1 MLTAKA
7 SDSREAASTSAGAL
21 PSVGG
26 PPVSGSIARVNP
38 VERPDWE
45 ALLAA
50 YPGFSFFHGTAWAKV
65 LAGTYG
71 CAPAYFLL
79 QEAGVARALL
89 PLMEVDSWLTGRRG
103 VGLPFTDNCEPLY
116 SDIGSAKKLVQSA
129 LEFGRA
135 RRWKYAEFR
144 GGRDLFEGVQPS
156 LSFYGHELDLTGD
169 EDRLFGRLESSVR
182 RAIRKSEKSGLTVEV
197 SRTLEAMRTYYSL
210 HCQTR
215 KKHGMPPQSFGF
227 FQNAHEHVVSRNM
240 GIIVLARYQGNPV
253 AGAIHF
259 YGGRQA
265 IYKFGASDETFQHLR
280 GSNLVMWEAIKWLA
294 RNGSKSL
301 HFGRTSIANEGLRKF
316 KLGWGTE
323 EHRLDYFK
331 YDLQKDRYVTDTDES
346 SGWHNR
352 VFKALPVPVSRMI
365 GAALY
370 KHWA

>member
-1 MLTAKA
+1 LPPAVDCPVTA
-7 SDSREAASTSAGAL
+7 
-21 PSVGG
+21 
-26 PPVSGSIARVNP
+26 PVQRVNP
-38 VERPDWE
+38 AERPDWD

-50 YPGFSFFHGTAWAKV
+50 HPGLSFFHGAAWAKV
-65 LAGTYG
+65 LASAYG
-71 CAPAYFLL
+71 YAPAYFLL
-79 QEAGVARALL
+79 EEAGAARALL

-103 VGLPFTDNCEPLY
+103 VGLPFTDDCEPLY
-116 SDIGSAKKLVQSA
+116 SDPGLGKKLVQSVF
-129 LEFGRA
+129 EFGRA

-144 GGRDLFEGVQPS
+144 GGRELFEGVQPS

-169 EDRLFGRLESSVR
+169 EDRLFARLESSVR

-197 SRTLEAMRTYYSL
+197 TQTLAAMQAYYSL

-227 FQNAHEHVVSRNM
+227 FQNVHEHIVSRNK
-240 GIIVLARYQGNPV
+240 GIIVLACYQGNPA

-265 IYKFGASDETFQHLR
+265 VYKFGASDESFQHLR

-316 KLGWGTE
+316 KLGWGTK
-323 EHRLDYFK
+323 EHRMDYFK

-346 SGWHNR
+346 SGWHNQ
-352 VFKALPVPVSRMI
+352 VFKALPAPISRVI